1 MGHLEWLERPEPGK
15 DTILIAAFSGWN
27 DAGDAA
33 TESAKYLRRRFR
45 CHPVA
50 HIDPEYFY
58 DFASVRPS
66 VQVTDGERK
75 IDWPT
80 PDVRIGEV
88 DDGRPVVTVLGVE
101 PRLRWRTFCD
111 VIIEM
116 ANSLGVSTVV
126 TLGALLTDTHHNA
139 PVNVV
144 GASNN
149 TALNLNMGLRQST
162 YEGPTGI
169 IGVLNDAC
177 HRAGFDSVSFWATV
191 PTYVHNYPSPK
202 AALAL
207 AERVGQFLGVTLGES
222 ELHSAAAN
230 YGRQIDELVAGD
242 DTWPSTRSRSS
253 RNPPPKPSR
262 TSARWSRTPTASST
276 SWSSSCVSR
285 NQTDQHST
293 PANPRD
299 GNLCQRARGRCVTS
313 DCNRAPRQAARE
325 LCD

>member
-1 MGHLEWLERPEPGK
+1 MERTNTQPNPLSRLVVGV
-15 DTILIAAFSGWN
+15 LALFAVLAVAACFGG
-27 DAGDAA
+27 DEEAAPAGPAVTTAAAMVMEEDAA
-33 TESAKYLRRRFR
+33 G
-45 CHPVA
+45 
-50 HIDPEYFY
+50 
-58 DFASVRPS
+58 FA
-66 VQVTDGERK
+66 TGEEGALEPYSSGGF
-75 IDWPT
+75 D
-80 PDVRIGEV
+80 IGAI
-88 DDGRPVVTVLGVE
+88 GR
-101 PRLRWRTFCD
+101 D

-116 ANSLGVSTVV
+116 AESLGVSTVV

-242 DTWPSTRSRSS
+242 DTLAQYAQQILEESAAEAVEDFSEMVE
-253 RNPPPKPSR
+253 NP
-262 TSARWSRTPTASST
+262 
-276 SWSSSCVSR
+276 
-285 NQTDQHST
+285 
-293 PANPRD
+293 D
-299 GNLCQRARGRCVTS
+299 GLIDELEQFL
-313 DCNRAPRQAARE
+313 RQQE
-325 LCD
+325 PD

>member
-1 MGHLEWLERPEPGK
+1 MRIVGADPSVGVGLRRGAGSLAAVGHLEWFERPEPSS
-15 DTILIAAFSGWN
+15 DSVLIAAFSGWN

-50 HIDPEYFY
+50 QIDPEFFY

-66 VQVTDGERK
+66 VQVVDGERQ

-80 PDVRIGEV
+80 PDVRIGEA
-88 DDGRPVVTVLGVE
+88 DDGRTVITVLGVE

-139 PVNVV
+139 PINVV

-149 TALNLNMGLRQST
+149 AALNLTMGLRQST

-177 HRAGFDSVSFWATV
+177 HRAGFASVSFWATV

-207 AERVGQFLGVTLGES
+207 AERVARFMGINLGES

-230 YGRQIDELVAGD
+230 YGHQIDELVAGD
-242 DTWPSTRSRSS
+242 DTLAQYAQQILEESAAEAVEDFSEMVE
-253 RNPPPKPSR
+253 NP
-262 TSARWSRTPTASST
+262 
-276 SWSSSCVSR
+276 
-285 NQTDQHST
+285 
-293 PANPRD
+293 D
-299 GNLCQRARGRCVTS
+299 GLFDELEQFL
-313 DCNRAPRQAARE
+313 RQQE
-325 LCD
+325 PD

>member
-66 VQVTDGERK
+66 VQVVEGERK

-88 DDGRPVVTVLGVE
+88 DNGRPVVTVLGVE

-116 ANSLGVSTVV
+116 AESLGVSTV
-126 TLGALLTDTHHNA
+126 
-139 PVNVV
+139 
-144 GASNN
+144 
-149 TALNLNMGLRQST
+149 
-162 YEGPTGI
+162 
-169 IGVLNDAC
+169 
-177 HRAGFDSVSFWATV
+177 
-191 PTYVHNYPSPK
+191 
-202 AALAL
+202 
-207 AERVGQFLGVTLGES
+207 VTLGES

-242 DTWPSTRSRSS
+242 DTLAQYAQQILEESAAEAVEDFSEMVE
-253 RNPPPKPSR
+253 NP
-262 TSARWSRTPTASST
+262 
-276 SWSSSCVSR
+276 
-285 NQTDQHST
+285 
-293 PANPRD
+293 D
-299 GNLCQRARGRCVTS
+299 GLIDELEQFL
-313 DCNRAPRQAARE
+313 RQQE
-325 LCD
+325 PD

>member
-1 MGHLEWLERPEPGK
+1 MRIVGADPGVGVGLRGGAGSLAAVGHLEWFERPEPSS
-15 DTILIAAFSGWN
+15 DSVLIAAFSGWN

-50 HIDPEYFY
+50 QIDPEYFY

-66 VQVTDGERK
+66 VQVVDGERQ

-80 PDVRIGEV
+80 PDVRIGEA
-88 DDGRPVVTVLGVE
+88 DDGRTVITVLGVE

-139 PVNVV
+139 PINVV

-149 TALNLNMGLRQST
+149 AALNLTMGLRQST

-177 HRAGFDSVSFWATV
+177 HRAGFASVSFWATV

-207 AERVGQFLGVTLGES
+207 AERVARFMGINLGES

-230 YGRQIDELVAGD
+230 YGHQIDELVAGD
-242 DTWPSTRSRSS
+242 DTLAQYAQQILEESAAEAVEDFSEMVE
-253 RNPPPKPSR
+253 NP
-262 TSARWSRTPTASST
+262 
-276 SWSSSCVSR
+276 
-285 NQTDQHST
+285 
-293 PANPRD
+293 D
-299 GNLCQRARGRCVTS
+299 GLFDELEQFL
-313 DCNRAPRQAARE
+313 RQQE
-325 LCD
+325 PD

>member
-1 MGHLEWLERPEPGK
+1 MRDGPGSAGAGVPVASPFVGHLEWLVPPAEG
-15 DTILIAAFSGWN
+15 DDAVLIAAFSGWN

-33 TESAKYLRRRFR
+33 TEAAKYLRRRFR

-50 HIDPEYFY
+50 RIDPEFFY

-66 VQVTDGERK
+66 VQLLEGQRQ

-80 PDVRIGEV
+80 PEIRLGEI
-88 DDGRPVVTVLGVE
+88 DDGRSVVTVLGVE
-101 PRLRWRTFCD
+101 PRLRWRTFCE
-111 VIIEM
+111 VVSE
-116 ANSLGVSTVV
+116 AARALGVSTVV

-149 TALNLNMGLRQST
+149 SALNLTIGLRQST

-169 IGVLNDAC
+169 VGVLNDAC

-207 AERVGQFLGVTLGES
+207 VDRVAHFLGVALGES
-222 ELHSAAAN
+222 ELHSAAAS
-230 YGRQIDELVAGD
+230 YGRQIDELIAD
-242 DTWPSTRSRSS
+242 DETLAQYAQTILEEAAAEAVDDFSEVVE
-253 RNPPPKPSR
+253 NPDGLFDEVEEFLR
-262 TSARWSRTPTASST
+262 
-276 SWSSSCVSR
+276 
-285 NQTDQHST
+285 QQE
-293 PANPRD
+293 RD
-299 GNLCQRARGRCVTS
+299 
-313 DCNRAPRQAARE
+313 
-325 LCD
+325 

>member
-1 MGHLEWLERPEPGK
+1 MRRVAAALGGRHKGAASIAAVGHLEWFEQPEPG
-15 DTILIAAFSGWN
+15 DDAVLIAAFSGWN

-45 CHPVA
+45 CHQVA
-50 HIDPEYFY
+50 QIDPEFFY
-58 DFASVRPS
+58 DFVSVRPS
-66 VQVTDGERK
+66 VLIDEGQRK

-80 PDVRIGEV
+80 PDIRIGEM
-88 DDGRPVVTVLGVE
+88 DDGRRVVTVLGVE
-101 PRLRWRTFCD
+101 PRLRWRTFCEV
-111 VIIEM
+111 VIEV
-116 ANSLGVSTVV
+116 ARSLGASTVV

-144 GASNN
+144 GASNSA
-149 TALNLNMGLRQST
+149 TLNLNMGLRQST

-207 AERVGQFLGVTLGES
+207 AERVGQFLGITLGES
-222 ELHSAAAN
+222 ELHGAAAN

-242 DTWPSTRSRSS
+242 DNLAQYAQQILEESAAEAVDDFSETVE
-253 RNPPPKPSR
+253 NPDGLINELEQFLRQQKP
-262 TSARWSRTPTASST
+262 
-276 SWSSSCVSR
+276 
-285 NQTDQHST
+285 D
-293 PANPRD
+293 
-299 GNLCQRARGRCVTS
+299 
-313 DCNRAPRQAARE
+313 
-325 LCD
+325 